1 MSEFLIKLF
10 FPWLY
15 KKGKTIKNVVKI
27 MKDKIKGSDDD
38 LC

>member
-1 MSEFLIKLF
+1 MSDFWIKLL

-15 KKGKTIKNVVKI
+15 KKGKTIKNVVKTL
-27 MKDKIKGSDDD
+27 KNKIKGSDDD

>member
-1 MSEFLIKLF
+1 MPEWIIKLL

-15 KKGKTIKNVVKI
+15 KKGKTIKNVVKTL
-27 MKDKIKGSDDD
+27 KNKIKGSDDD